1 MITHTH
7 KLIFTAALLIAPLTM
22 SANVFAE
29 DKSSQPVTDAR
40 QEAQIWT
47 TYALSPYLRANDL
60 KVSVR
65 EGKATLTGGVE
76 EDVDKDLAKQIAL
89 GVSGITSVDNQ
100 IKVDKDFKPAKKSE
114 KDRSYGQIVDDVS
127 ITAKVKSKLLWSK
140 NSDGLATNVDTE
152 SGKVTLNGNVDS
164 DAAKELAGQLAKN
177 THGVT
182 SVDNKLTV
190 KKEKDD
196 KVAKTNKKSAKD
208 DDMGDKVSDG
218 WITTKVKATF
228 IYSSNVD
235 SSDISVSTKDGV
247 VTLSGMVSNGTEG
260 ELATALAQNIKG
272 VKSVESDE
280 LTNKS

>member
-1 MITHTH
+1 MITHTQ
-7 KLIFTAALLIAPLTM
+7 KLVFSAALLIVPMTM

-60 KVSVR
+60 KVSVS

-89 GVSGITSVDNQ
+89 GVSGIKTVDNQ
-100 IKVDKDFKPAKKSE
+100 IKVDKDYKPAKSSG
-114 KDRSYGQIVDDVS
+114 KDRSYGQIVDDAS

-140 NSDGLATNVDTE
+140 NSDGLTTNVDTE
-152 SGKVTLNGNVDS
+152 SGKVTLNGDADS
-164 DAAKELAGQLAKN
+164 DAAKELAGQLARN
-177 THGVT
+177 THGVL
-182 SVDNKLTV
+182 SVDNKLVV

-196 KVAKTNKKSAKD
+196 KKTAKVSKKSTT
-208 DDMGDKVSDG
+208 DMGDKVSDG

-235 SSDISVSTKDGV
+235 SSDISVSTQDGV
-247 VTLSGMVSNGTEG
+247 VTLSGVVSNGTEG
-260 ELATALAQNIKG
+260 ELAIALAQNIKG
-272 VKSVESDE
+272 VKSVESGE

>member
-1 MITHTH
+1 MITHTQ
-7 KLIFTAALLIAPLTM
+7 KLVFSAALLIVPMTM

-60 KVSVR
+60 KVSVS

-89 GVSGITSVDNQ
+89 GVSGIKTVDNQ
-100 IKVDKDFKPAKKSE
+100 IKVDKDYKPAKSSG
-114 KDRSYGQIVDDVS
+114 KDRSYGQIVDDAS

-140 NSDGLATNVDTE
+140 NSDGLTTNVDTE
-152 SGKVTLNGNVDS
+152 SGKVTLNGDADS
-164 DAAKELAGQLAKN
+164 DAAKELAGQLARN
-177 THGVT
+177 THGVL
-182 SVDNKLTV
+182 SVDNKLVV

-196 KVAKTNKKSAKD
+196 KKTAKVSKKSTT
-208 DDMGDKVSDG
+208 DMGDKVSDG

-235 SSDISVSTKDGV
+235 SSDISVSTQDGV
-247 VTLSGMVSNGTEG
+247 VTLSGVVSNGTEG
-260 ELATALAQNIKG
+260 ELAIALAQNIKG
-272 VKSVESDE
+272 VKSVESGE
-280 LTNKS
+280 LTNNS